1 MTGEHGWQWL
11 AARGMTGRKTMALAL
26 DRPGILHW
34 LHETKSDALDDL
46 WREADLVRRE
56 HVGEEVHL
64 RGLIEISNHCLRQC
78 HYCGL
83 RAGNRD
89 VTRYRMTAD
98 EIVTCARQAHDFGY
112 GTVVLQAGEDEGL
125 TLDAVA
131 EIVKRIKVE
140 TEVAVTL
147 SLGERTVD
155 ELRAWRK
162 AGADRYLLRFETSNS
177 ELFSRMH
184 PPRGGQRPSRMN
196 LLRQL
201 GPLGYEVGSGVMIGI
216 PGQSYED
223 LANDLELFREL
234 DLDMIGVG
242 PFIAHPATPF
252 GQAEPITTAG
262 QTPASELM
270 TYKMIALARLLCPDA
285 NIPSTTALA
294 TLNIAEG
301 RELGL
306 QRGANIVMPNMT
318 PPEYRVNYEIYPAKA
333 CIRETSD
340 MCNRCITGRIEKLGR
355 EIGRG
360 PGASPNLRRR
370 SRGNK
375 PKLERVGANPLG
387 PRRS

>member
-1 MTGEHGWQWL
+1 
-11 AARGMTGRKTMALAL
+11 MALAL

-34 LHETKSDALDDL
+34 LRETKSEALDHL
-46 WREADLVRRE
+46 WQEADRVRKE
-56 HVGEEVHL
+56 HVGEDVHL

-89 VTRYRMTAD
+89 ITRYRMTAD
-98 EIVTCARQAHDFGY
+98 EIVACAQQTRDFGY

-125 TLDAVA
+125 TLGTVA
-131 EIVKRIKVE
+131 QIVKRIKTE
-140 TEVAVTL
+140 AEVAVTL

-155 ELRAWRK
+155 ELRAWRE
-162 AGADRYLLRFETSNS
+162 AGADRYLLRFETSNGD
-177 ELFSRMH
+177 LFSRMH
-184 PPRGGQRPSRMN
+184 PPRSGQRLSRMS

-252 GQAEPITTAG
+252 GQAEASDAAG
-262 QTPASELM
+262 QVSASELM

-318 PPEYRVNYEIYPAKA
+318 PPEYRVYYEIYPAKA

-355 EIGRG
+355 GIGTG
-360 PGASPNLRRR
+360 PGASPNMRRR
-370 SRGNK
+370 ARGK
-375 PKLERVGANPLG
+375 MPKLERLKTNPPGL
-387 PRRS
+387 RRS

>member
-1 MTGEHGWQWL
+1 MTL
-11 AARGMTGRKTMALAL
+11 SL
-26 DRPGILHW
+26 DRPEILRW
-34 LHETKSDALDDL
+34 LTETDSSRLDDL
-46 WREADLVRRE
+46 WRAADRVRKE

-83 RAGNRD
+83 RAGNHD
-89 VTRYRMTAD
+89 ITRYRMTAD
-98 EIVTCARQAHDFGY
+98 EIVACATQTRDFGY

-125 TLDAVA
+125 TLEAVA
-131 EIVKRIKVE
+131 QIVKRIKAE
-140 TEVAVTL
+140 AQVAVTL
-147 SLGERTVD
+147 SLGERTVE
-155 ELRAWRK
+155 ELRAWRE
-162 AGADRYLLRFETSNS
+162 AGADRYLLRFETSNG

-184 PPRGGQRPSRMN
+184 PPRGGQRLSRMG

-216 PGQSYED
+216 PGQRYED

-252 GQAEPITTAG
+252 GQAEAADGAG
-262 QTPASELM
+262 QVPASELM

-318 PPEYRVNYEIYPAKA
+318 PPDYRVYYEIYPAKA

-355 EIGRG
+355 AIGQG
-360 PGASPNLRRR
+360 PGMSPNLRRR
-370 SRGNK
+370 TRGQDAK
-375 PKLERVGANPLG
+375 QDAKLEKLVAMPLG
-387 PRRS
+387 PRRSWR

>member
-1 MTGEHGWQWL
+1 
-11 AARGMTGRKTMALAL
+11 MALVL

-34 LHETKSDALDDL
+34 LRETKSEALDHL

-83 RAGNRD
+83 RAGNHD

-98 EIVTCARQAHDFGY
+98 EVVACAKQAFDFGY

-131 EIVKRIKVE
+131 QIVMRIKSE
-140 TEVAVTL
+140 ASVAVTL

-155 ELRAWRK
+155 ELRAWRE

-177 ELFSRMH
+177 DLFAGMH
-184 PPRGGQRPSRMN
+184 PPRGGGRPSRMN

-216 PGQSYED
+216 PGQTYED

-242 PFIAHPATPF
+242 PFIAHPATPL
-252 GQAEPITTAG
+252 GQAEATGAAG
-262 QTPASELM
+262 QAPASELM

-318 PPEYRVNYEIYPAKA
+318 PPAYRVYYEIYPAKA
-333 CIRETSD
+333 CVRETSD

-355 EIGRG
+355 EIGKG
-360 PGASPNLRRR
+360 AGASPNLRRR
-370 SRGNK
+370 SRGQK
-375 PKLERVGANPLG
+375 PKLEKLEARPLG